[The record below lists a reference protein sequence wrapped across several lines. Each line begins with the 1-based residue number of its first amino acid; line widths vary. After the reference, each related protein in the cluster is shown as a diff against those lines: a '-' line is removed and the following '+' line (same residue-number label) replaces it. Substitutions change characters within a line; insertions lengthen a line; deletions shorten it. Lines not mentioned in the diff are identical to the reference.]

1 MIFLFY
7 FQLNIDDVMKRIN
20 AMEKS
25 MVRFCFSVCS
35 YTVFALSFFLLLGR
49 KTNLE
54 EKKLYLFI
62 QILL

>member
-35 YTVFALSFFLLLGR
+35 YTVFALSFFLLLAR